1 MKTFFATIIVGSL
14 LYLGFTYDGTF
25 AKTGHGEPC
34 PGVVK

>member
-1 MKTFFATIIVGSL
+1 MKAFFATIIVGSL

-25 AKTGHGEPC
+25 AKHLEPC